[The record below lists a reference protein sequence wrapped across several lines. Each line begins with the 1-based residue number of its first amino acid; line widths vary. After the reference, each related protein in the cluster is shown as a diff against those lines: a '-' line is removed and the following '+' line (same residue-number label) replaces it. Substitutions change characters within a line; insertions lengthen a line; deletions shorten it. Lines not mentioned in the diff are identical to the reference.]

1 MATHRRKGRHW
12 QSVTNVYID
21 GKRHQRTRTFA
32 TAAAAKLFAAQQE
45 LLEQRGVGSA
55 RTTLGDFLAGWLE
68 SRRETVEKNTAAG
81 YARWV
86 GHISRAPTARL
97 LLERVTPL
105 DLEALYKHLITAP
118 AGRGKP
124 LSPASVRHCHAVLQN
139 ALGDA
144 VRNQLIASNPADAA
158 RAPRGQS
165 AEITAPSATQIAA
178 LLDDLARH
186 NGDLVS
192 LAALIVGTGLRRSEA
207 LGLAWRDIDW
217 TAGALTIRQVVI
229 EHAGD
234 WSLRQ
239 GTKSRAG
246 RRTVP
251 VDPVILSSLRQQQ
264 ATVVDLRHKLRPLL
278 AGTRPGAA
286 PIRPAGRH
294 APRPRSPR
302 PSREVPVG
310 LAGRRASRRCTA
322 CATLR
327 PRWHWPV
334 VLTWWRYRSGWVTA
348 QSP

>member
-1 MATHRRKGRHW
+1 M
-12 QSVTNVYID
+12 
-21 GKRHQRTRTFA
+21 
-32 TAAAAKLFAAQQE
+32 
-45 LLEQRGVGSA
+45 
-55 RTTLGDFLAGWLE
+55 
-68 SRRETVEKNTAAG
+68 
-81 YARWV
+81 
-86 GHISRAPTARL
+86 
-97 LLERVTPL
+97 
-105 DLEALYKHLITAP
+105 
-118 AGRGKP
+118 
-124 LSPASVRHCHAVLQN
+124 RHCHAVLQN

-246 RRTVP
+246 RRTIP

-264 ATVVDLRHKLRPLL
+264 ATVVDLRHKLRPYWQEHDLVFPNP
-278 AGTRPGAA
+278 TSGA
-286 PIRPAGRH
+286 
-294 APRPRSPR
+294 PRSPAAVTKAFTR
-302 PSREVPVG
+302 SARRVGWPARISPVHSLRHAAATLA
-310 LAGRRASRRCTA
+310 LAGGADLVALSQRLGHS
-322 CATLR
+322 
-327 PRWHWPV
+327 
-334 VLTWWRYRSGWVTA
+334 S
-348 QSP
+348 SP